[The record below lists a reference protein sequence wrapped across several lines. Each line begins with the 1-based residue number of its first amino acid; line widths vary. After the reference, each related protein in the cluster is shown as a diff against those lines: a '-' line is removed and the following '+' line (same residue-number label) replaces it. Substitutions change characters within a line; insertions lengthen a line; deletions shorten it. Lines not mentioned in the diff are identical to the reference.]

1 MIGFKQISTVYRQ
14 FHVIFFQNVT
24 FHYHELCICQT
35 AGRSVYS
42 VRVFGRGHPQHSIVL
57 LRGLLHLFVRH
68 EHPVPVVRFLLFA
81 AGKFVLRRRR
91 KGEKGKWLV
100 AGIAAEM
107 GIKVDCR

>member
-1 MIGFKQISTVYRQ
+1 MLAF
-14 FHVIFFQNVT
+14 VIFFQNVT

-42 VRVFGRGHPQHSIVL
+42 VRIFGRGHPQHSIVL

-91 KGEKGKWLV
+91 KGEKGMWL
-100 AGIAAEM
+100 
-107 GIKVDCR
+107 K